1 MIRFLTKAKLKDKRV
16 LLRLDLNVP
25 LDKKGNITDDT
36 RIKKSIPTIKYI
48 LSKKPTQLIIMSHLG
63 RPKAK
68 IIPKLKL
75 INVARRLQKLL
86 KQNIIKTRDC
96 INIKIPNS
104 KIVLLEN
111 LRFHKQEKENNR
123 AFAKKLTDYADIYI
137 NDAFGTAHRKH
148 ASNNAIT
155 KFLPSYAGFLI
166 KQELEKLNLKKP
178 KKPFIAILGC
188 AKISDKIDLIKALLN
203 KVDKLLIGGLISFTF
218 LKAEGYEVGL
228 TRVETSKIR
237 TAKALLKKYK
247 KKIILPLDV
256 KVALNPN
263 AKPQTTH
270 IDKIQKNKIGY
281 DIGPDSVKLF
291 LEELKKSK
299 TVFWNGP
306 LGFYENKK
314 YKNSTN
320 QIAKLLSKN
329 TKKIKTIIGGGDTA
343 NAVRLLEKEFYH
355 VSTGGGA
362 SLEFI
367 SGKELPA
374 IKALEIN
381 AKKFKF
387 KIITD

>member
-1 MIRFLTKAKLKDKRV
+1 MIKFLTKAKLKDKRV

-36 RIKKSIPTIKYI
+36 RIKKSLPTIKYI

-166 KQELEKLNLKKP
+166 KQELEKLDLKKP

-218 LKAEGYEVGL
+218 LKAEGYEIGL

-263 AKPQTTH
+263 AKPQTTP

-387 KIITD
+387 

>member
-1 MIRFLTKAKLKDKRV
+1 MIKFLTKAKLKDKRV

-25 LDKKGNITDDT
+25 LDKKGNITDDS
-36 RIKKSIPTIKYI
+36 RIKKSLPTIKHI
-48 LSKKPTQLIIMSHLG
+48 LSKKPAQLIIISHLG
-63 RPKAK
+63 RPKTK
-68 IIPKLKL
+68 IIPKLRLTK
-75 INVARRLQKLL
+75 VARRLQKLL
-86 KQNIIKTRDC
+86 KKDIIKTRDC

-111 LRFHKQEKENNR
+111 LRFHKEEKENNR
-123 AFAKKLTDYADIYI
+123 AFAKKLAGYADIYI

-166 KQELEKLNLKKP
+166 KQELEKLDLKKP
-178 KKPFIAILGC
+178 KKPIIAILGC
-188 AKISDKIDLIKALLN
+188 AKLSDKIELINTLLK
-203 KVDKLLIGGLISFTF
+203 KVDKLLLGGLVTFTF
-218 LKAEGYEVGL
+218 LKASGYEVGL
-228 TRVETSKIR
+228 TKVEETKLR
-237 TAKALLKKYK
+237 TAKTLLKRYP
-247 KKIILPLDV
+247 KKIILPIDI
-256 KVALNPN
+256 KSALNPI
-263 AKPQTTH
+263 AKPKTTQANN
-270 IDKIQKNKIGY
+270 IPKNLIGY

-291 LEELKKSK
+291 LKELKKAK
-299 TVFWNGP
+299 TAFWNGP

-320 QIAKLLSKN
+320 QIAKFLSKN
-329 TKKIKTIIGGGDTA
+329 PKKIKTIIGGGDTA
-343 NAVRLLEKEFYH
+343 NAVRTFEKKFYH

-381 AKKFKF
+381 ARKVK
-387 KIITD
+387 

>member
-1 MIRFLTKAKLKDKRV
+1 MIKFLTKAKLKDKRV

-36 RIKKSIPTIKYI
+36 RIKKSLPTIKYI

-166 KQELEKLNLKKP
+166 KQELEKLELKKP

-218 LKAEGYEVGL
+218 LKAEGYEIGL

-263 AKPQTTH
+263 AKPQTTP

-387 KIITD
+387 